1 MNINRGD
8 IWYVGSGFA
17 VGSEQRPGRPAVVVS
32 NQRNN
37 QHSEVVEMVF
47 LTTAPKHDL
56 PTHVTVR
63 SSGRVSTALCEQIST
78 VSVERLG
85 NYCGHVSDSEMAA
98 IESAMLIS
106 LGIRFDEVEEPEE
119 TEQTPPMP
127 DSRLTEVEAR
137 CRVLQEM
144 YDALLNRL
152 IKAS

>member
-1 MNINRGD
+1 
-8 IWYVGSGFA
+8 
-17 VGSEQRPGRPAVVVS
+17 
-32 NQRNN
+32 
-37 QHSEVVEMVF
+37 MVF

-106 LGIRFDEVEEPEE
+106 LGIQFDEVDEPEE
-119 TEQTPPMP
+119 TEQTPPP
-127 DSRLTEVEAR
+127 CRIPGLRRLKPVAVFCRR
-137 CRVLQEM
+137 CM
-144 YDALLNRL
+144 TPC
-152 IKAS
+152 

>member
-8 IWYVGSGFA
+8 IWYVGSGYA

-106 LGIRFDEVEEPEE
+106 LGIQFDEVEEPEE
-119 TEQTPPMP
+119 TEQTPPPCRIHGLRRSKPVAVFCRRCMMP
-127 DSRLTEVEAR
+127 
-137 CRVLQEM
+137 C
-144 YDALLNRL
+144 
-152 IKAS
+152 